1 MSFFYRRNTKII
13 KMAKNT
19 SNVEKELMQ
28 LKQLKALT
36 LFLFAKGRKDT
47 RKNRRKLV
55 NKKPF

>member
-1 MSFFYRRNTKII
+1 
-13 KMAKNT
+13 MAKNT